1 MNPQALM
8 DQALDR
14 HRQGD
19 LSGAEQLYRQVLRMA
34 PGNQDA
40 QHMLAVAVA
49 QQGRREEA
57 SGIFRQVITA
67 NPHDRLALTNY
78 ANALRELG
86 RHGAALEML
95 DRALALNPHD
105 PECWNSRSLVLQSLT
120 RFDEALQSAE
130 RALALSPGHPGAMR
144 GRADLLQSLG
154 HYRHALEA
162 YDGML
167 EGIPNDAGLWCN
179 RGISLR
185 NLGKLEVS
193 SQSFERA
200 TALDPAMMAARFHIG
215 LNHLLAGDLARG
227 LPLYELRKEMPEP
240 VEARVYCQPLWTGRE
255 DLKGKHLFVYIEQ
268 GLGDTIQ
275 FCRFIPPLRE
285 RGAIV
290 TLSVYGPM
298 MRVLKGADLG
308 CALIG
313 WGEVPVQFD
322 YHCPLMSLP
331 LALGTTLDTLPA
343 PRRYL
348 EAEPGRVAH
357 WAKRIG
363 QEGFRIG
370 VAWRGNQSVFGAEGK
385 EFPLAA
391 LAPLSR
397 IPGVRLISLQKDPG
411 PVPDG
416 LTLERFGDLDE
427 GGDAFIDSAAVIE
440 NLDLVISADSAPA
453 HLAGALGAT
462 VWAALKHV
470 PDWRWLLGRND
481 SPWYP
486 SMRLFRQKEPGNWD
500 SVFGA
505 MRDVLDAQLRE
516 LRLDKN

>member
-8 DQALDR
+8 DQALER

-19 LSGAEQLYRQVLRMA
+19 LSGAEQHYRQVLRMV
-34 PGNQDA
+34 PGNRDA

-57 SGIFRQVITA
+57 RELFERALSA
-67 NPHDRLALTNY
+67 NPRDPLALTNY
-78 ANALRELG
+78 ANVLRELG

-95 DRALALNPHD
+95 DRALALDPRD
-105 PECWNSRSLVLQSLT
+105 PERWNSRGLVLQSLT
-120 RFDEALQSAE
+120 RFDEALQSVE

-144 GRADLLQSLG
+144 NRGDLLQSLG

-162 YDGML
+162 YDRML
-167 EGIPNDAGLWCN
+167 EGIPNDAGVWCN

-185 NLGKLEVS
+185 NLGKLDAS

-200 TALDPAMMAARFHIG
+200 TALDPAMTTARFHIG
-215 LNHLLAGDLARG
+215 LNHLLVGDLTRG
-227 LPLYELRKEMPEP
+227 LPLYELRKEMPKP
-240 VEARVYCQPLWTGRE
+240 VEARVYRQPLWTGRE

-275 FCRFIPPLRE
+275 FCRFIRQLAE
-285 RGAIV
+285 RGATV
-290 TLSVYGPM
+290 TLSVHGPM
-298 MRVLKGADLG
+298 MRLLKGADLD

-313 WGEVPVQFD
+313 WGEMPGQFD
-322 YHCPLMSLP
+322 YHIPLMSLP
-331 LALGTTLDTLPA
+331 LALGTSLDTIPA

-348 EAEPGRVAH
+348 AAEPERVAH

-363 QEGFRIG
+363 REGFRIG
-370 VAWRGNQSVFGAEGK
+370 AAWRGNQSLFGAEGK
-385 EFPLAA
+385 EFPLTA

-411 PVPDG
+411 RVPDG
-416 LTLERFGDLDE
+416 LALERFDDLDQ
-427 GGDAFIDSAAVIE
+427 GGDAFIDSAAIIE

-462 VWAALKHV
+462 VWVALKHV

-486 SMRLFRQKEPGNWD
+486 SIQLFRQEEPGNWD
-500 SVFGA
+500 SVFRDMQTA
-505 MRDVLDAQLRE
+505 LVARMRRPMA
-516 LRLDKN
+516 

>member
-1 MNPQALM
+1 MNPQVLM
-8 DQALDR
+8 AQALER

-19 LSGAEQLYRQVLRMA
+19 ISGAEQYYRQVLRMV
-34 PGNQDA
+34 PGDPDA
-40 QHMLAVAVA
+40 KHMLAVAVA

-57 SGIFRQVITA
+57 REMFERVLSAYPRD
-67 NPHDRLALTNY
+67 PLALTNY
-78 ANALRELG
+78 ANVLRELG

-95 DRALALNPHD
+95 DRALALEPRDAERWH
-105 PECWNSRSLVLQSLT
+105 SRGMVLQSLT
-120 RFDEALQSAE
+120 RFDEALRSVEQ
-130 RALALSPGHPGAMR
+130 ALALRPGHPGAMR

-162 YDGML
+162 YDRLL
-167 EGIPNDAGLWCN
+167 ERVPNDAGLWNN

-185 NLGKLEVS
+185 NLGMLEAS

-200 TALDPAMMAARFHIG
+200 AALDPQMMAARFHIG
-215 LNHLLAGDLARG
+215 LNHLLVGDMARG

-240 VEARVYCQPLWTGRE
+240 VEARVYRQPLWTGKE
-255 DLKGKHLFVYIEQ
+255 DLTGKHLFVYIEQ

-275 FCRFIPPLRE
+275 CCRFIRPLRE
-285 RGAIV
+285 RGAAV

-298 MRVLKGADLG
+298 VRLLKGADLD

-313 WGEVPVQFD
+313 WGEAPDQFD
-322 YHCPLMSLP
+322 YHIPLMSLP
-331 LALGTTLDTLPA
+331 LALGTNLDNIPA

-348 EAEPGRVAH
+348 EAEPERVAH

-363 QEGFRIG
+363 PEGFRIG

-385 EFPLAA
+385 EFPLTA
-391 LAPLSR
+391 LAAFSR

-411 PVPDG
+411 AVPHG
-416 LTLERFGDLDE
+416 LTLERFGDLDQ
-427 GGDAFIDSAAVIE
+427 GGDAFVDSAAIVE

-453 HLAGALGAT
+453 HLAGALGAA
-462 VWAALKHV
+462 VWVALKHV
-470 PDWRWLLGRND
+470 PDWRWLLGRTD

-486 SMRLFRQKEPGNWD
+486 SMRLFRQTEPGNWD

-505 MRDVLDAQLRE
+505 MREVLDAQVRQ